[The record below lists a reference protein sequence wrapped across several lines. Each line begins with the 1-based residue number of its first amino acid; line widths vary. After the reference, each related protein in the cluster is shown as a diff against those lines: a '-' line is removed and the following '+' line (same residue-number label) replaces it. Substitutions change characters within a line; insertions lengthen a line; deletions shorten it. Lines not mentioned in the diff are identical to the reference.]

1 MPVRVR
7 TGALTGIAGL
17 PVSVEVV
24 INRGLPGYHL
34 VGLPGTEVRESRE
47 RVLSALRHGGVRV
60 PPGRITVNLA
70 PAGVRKSG
78 ASFDLAIALGIAAA
92 VEGWSV
98 EGAVAARLRS
108 VFLGELSLFGELR
121 PVRGLLPVL
130 LDVAGRGRRTAIVP
144 AMQLREAELV
154 PGLQVVA
161 ARDLAEVLDW
171 CRRGCEPER
180 PEPACRQ
187 EPRDGAGALASGS
200 VAAAEGGQVAAAAV
214 AACAELARLTGQ
226 ELARKVAVVAATGRH
241 NLLLVGPPG
250 AGKTRLARLLADLQ
264 PPLEPDEALT
274 VTRIHSAA
282 GLLAMSALAGRRPCR
297 APHHTVTQAGLLGG
311 GPGLRPGEVT
321 LAHGGLLFLD
331 ELAEFQ
337 PAVLDVLRQPLQ
349 EGHVTVSR
357 GAGHRRFPAAFQLV
371 AASNPCRCG
380 YHGSSVRTCRCPPR
394 ERTRY
399 LGRLSGPLLD
409 RIDLFAEMSV
419 WRGAF
424 SAPAPAPVGAGW
436 REIPTWEVMVEARR
450 RLVAWSREA
459 GAPQAAGNGAFMD
472 EARRA
477 LGLSLRAVVRCQ
489 AVAATVAA
497 LDAVDVVE
505 ESHLREALEFRRELL
520 IDPAG

>member
-1 MPVRVR
+1 MVLSVPVRDIPGLLLAATVR
-7 TGALTGIAGL
+7 SSREAACRYGSGRARWTGIAGL

-200 VAAAEGGQVAAAAV
+200 VAAAEGGD
-214 AACAELARLTGQ
+214 RW
-226 ELARKVAVVAATGRH
+226 
-241 NLLLVGPPG
+241 
-250 AGKTRLARLLADLQ
+250 
-264 PPLEPDEALT
+264 
-274 VTRIHSAA
+274 
-282 GLLAMSALAGRRPCR
+282 
-297 APHHTVTQAGLLGG
+297 
-311 GPGLRPGEVT
+311 LRPRSR
-321 LAHGGLLFLD
+321 
-331 ELAEFQ
+331 
-337 PAVLDVLRQPLQ
+337 PAL
-349 EGHVTVSR
+349 
-357 GAGHRRFPAAFQLV
+357 
-371 AASNPCRCG
+371 N
-380 YHGSSVRTCRCPPR
+380 
-394 ERTRY
+394 
-399 LGRLSGPLLD
+399 
-409 RIDLFAEMSV
+409 
-419 WRGAF
+419 
-424 SAPAPAPVGAGW
+424 
-436 REIPTWEVMVEARR
+436 
-450 RLVAWSREA
+450 
-459 GAPQAAGNGAFMD
+459 
-472 EARRA
+472 
-477 LGLSLRAVVRCQ
+477 
-489 AVAATVAA
+489 
-497 LDAVDVVE
+497 
-505 ESHLREALEFRRELL
+505 SHA
-520 IDPAG
+520 